1 VKHLR
6 ILSMLLSF
14 VLLSMQ
20 MEGCVALVAGGAAGA
35 GTVVYIKG
43 QLNEDINAP
52 VTKVYAASISTL
64 KDLGLPI
71 IEDRHDSLSAKIKS
85 EFADGSNVW
94 IEIESLTSESCKVTI
109 RVGIMGD
116 EYKSRQILD
125 HIHKH
130 ISAGGRS

>member
-1 VKHLR
+1 
-6 ILSMLLSF
+6 MLLSF

-71 IEDRHDSLSAKIKS
+71 IKS